1 MSPKKRFLITLLI
14 IPGVALAALAGGVQT
29 GFQQTGQFT
38 GDATPPSGGAG
49 ASAAGGAGQAP
60 TASQVATATG
70 GGGGSSRGGGVSSGT
85 GTPSQQ
91 GNANAVSSILHP
103 DANKSS
109 STTVVFTGPPV
120 PMDNDEVREIVMDH
134 SINAFHGP
142 CACPYSRNSD
152 GFECG
157 VEAAY
162 YKPGGY
168 RIYCYPED
176 VRKQLNIF
184 YRKTH

>member
-1 MSPKKRFLITLLI
+1 MSHKATLLS
-14 IPGVALAALAGGVQT
+14 ALLIAALLPHVSVAALAGVSSQAS
-29 GFQQTGQFT
+29 QSGQFT
-38 GDATPPSGGAG
+38 GGESGAD
-49 ASAAGGAGQAP
+49 AGGAGGAHAP
-60 TASQVATATG
+60 TASQVAQAAGGSSG
-70 GGGGSSRGGGVSSGT
+70 GGGASGGASSGG
-85 GTPSQQ
+85 GTPSQS

-103 DANKSS
+103 AAKKDAQAI
-109 STTVVFTGPPV
+109 STEPPE
-120 PMDNDEVREIVMDH
+120 PMDNDEVRGKLMDN
-134 SINAFHGP
+134 SINAYPGK
-142 CACPYSRNSD
+142 CACPYSRNND

-176 VRKQLNIF
+176 VRKQLDIY